1 MMHFKYSSIIVQVY
15 VSFMY
20 GMCIPLLFPIALFG
34 IFNMYFVE
42 RLSLAYYFK
51 RPPMYD
57 EKLNENALFILK
69 HAPLLMFLFGYWG
82 FGNRQIFFNEAPDRL
97 YVNTIVDPE
106 HELFDY
112 SKGPNQTMM
121 ILFVL
126 WVLLMIY
133 FFHFVTCFCTFCCR

>member
-1 MMHFKYSSIIVQVY
+1 MHFKYSSVIVQVY

-34 IFNMYFVE
+34 ISSMYLVE
-42 RLSLAYYFK
+42 RLSLAYYYK

-69 HAPLLMFLFGYWG
+69 HAPLFMFVFGYWG
-82 FGNRQIFFNEAPDRL
+82 LGNRQIFFNEASDRV
-97 YVNTIVDPE
+97 YANTIVNPE
-106 HELFDY
+106 HEPFDY
-112 SKGPNQTMM
+112 DLGVDQTLM

-133 FFHFVTCFCTFCCR
+133 FFHFVNSCCTFCCK